1 MFTTVEMLED
11 GAVFLAPAM
20 FFRSVKERIFCL
32 PDVGGVTARAFVVV
46 NNAGV
51 TDQTTGCICRF
62 LNR

>member
-51 TDQTTGCICRF
+51 TE
-62 LNR
+62 